1 MESMKEMFAQLP
13 SNLSRA
19 YVAESRVIFWNLL
32 LTILLS
38 SLVLVAYLEAIFFDF

>member
-1 MESMKEMFAQLP
+1 MKEMFGQLP

-32 LTILLS
+32 LTMLLS
-38 SLVLVAYLEAIFFDF
+38 SLLLVAYLKEILFDF

>member
-1 MESMKEMFAQLP
+1 MKQMFAQLP

-38 SLVLVAYLEAIFFDF
+38 SLLLVAYLKTILFDF